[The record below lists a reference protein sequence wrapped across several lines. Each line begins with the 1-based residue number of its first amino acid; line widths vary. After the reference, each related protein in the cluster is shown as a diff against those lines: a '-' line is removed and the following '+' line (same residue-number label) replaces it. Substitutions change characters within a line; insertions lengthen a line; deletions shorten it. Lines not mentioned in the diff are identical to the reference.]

1 MNDFALDPKLKV
13 VAEVAKDLGRTER
26 RIQQMIA
33 AGDLAARKATDLEEL
48 ALRKAGRI
56 RSSTE
61 RGVWLIQQEAV
72 QGLKQ
77 LRTDALEGATRS
89 KVGYPKYRP
98 RSRQSRI
105 TTASE
110 ANRSALKHEPLW
122 KVPITFT
129 SLIGREQDVATI
141 DALLLRPDVR
151 LLTLLGVGGIG
162 KTRLSLQVAGDMW
175 KYFSDGVCFVSLAA
189 INDPELVVPA
199 IAQEFGIPEI
209 GTQPLF
215 EQVKV
220 SLHDKQLLLIL
231 DNFEQVMNASP
242 RVEELLAA
250 CPSLKIV
257 VTSRAVLHLQ
267 AEQEFTVPPLALP
280 NLNHLP
286 EHEVLSDYAAVS
298 LFVRRAQ
305 AIQPAFH
312 VTAANA
318 RTIAEICVCLDGL
331 PLAIELAAARIK
343 LLPPQALLSRLTQR
357 LQVLTSGIRTLPE
370 RQQTLRN
377 TLRWSYDLL
386 DPEEQRLFRRLSV
399 FVGGWSLEA
408 VDAVVHADHEASS
421 GPVSVLDGV
430 ASLLD
435 KSLLL
440 QVKQE
445 GNEPRLI
452 MLETVREYGL
462 ECLRESGEAE
472 VSQRAHAL
480 YYLRLAEQAEP
491 YLKGAQ
497 QIEWLEQL
505 EMEQENL
512 RAALGW
518 LLEQKEADLAVR
530 LGGAMWWFWY
540 VRGYWS
546 EGRRWLEAALAL
558 PQMEGQTAARAKAL
572 RGAGTLAL
580 YQWDYAVAPVLLE
593 ESAALYR
600 ESGDKRGLA
609 GSLGELGWYK
619 FRQNDF
625 AAART
630 LLEESIGLAREVS
643 DKRILAYLLRYLGW
657 LFGMPGDYDRAFPL
671 VKESVEL
678 CRELGDKHGLTYTLT
693 ALSRIVLWQGNAT
706 QAVALAQESLTL
718 ARDLHN
724 KPDIADALY
733 ELACSAEYQGEYGQA
748 EVLTRENLVLAR
760 ELGDKDRISGALAS
774 LGEFAL
780 YRGDFSW
787 ATTCLE
793 ECLSLFREAG
803 IKHNIALALYY
814 LGELRRMQGEIVQA
828 AALHTEGLALAREVG
843 SKFFTGYHLVGLAK
857 VAAAKTQP
865 KRAARLF
872 GASAHWLNP
881 AVDLEARPREDYE
894 RAMENLR
901 AQLGEEAFAAAWE
914 QGLAMTPEQALAE
927 QKQDITAE
935 LVSSMPQSTLPA
947 QLIPTYPDGLT
958 RREVEVLRL
967 VALGWGD
974 AQVAEQLVISPRT
987 VNGHLRSIYNKINV
1001 NSRGA
1006 ATHYAMEHH
1015 LLDSNL
1021 PSPDKTT

>member
-77 LRTDALEGATRS
+77 LRTDALTETTRS

-462 ECLRESGEAE
+462 ECLRESREAE

-491 YLKGAQ
+491 HLKGAQ

-540 VRGYWS
+540 GRGYWS

-814 LGELRRMQGEIVQA
+814 LGELRRMQGEIMQA

-857 VAAAKTQP
+857 VAAAKAQP
-865 KRAARLF
+865 ERAARLF

-927 QKQDITAE
+927 QKQDITTE